1 MRIIPGTS
9 SPVGHETL
17 VISSVA
23 LGLTP
28 AKYANGVLSA
38 YITVETAPIRF
49 WLDGSNPTNSQGIIL
64 TAGEAVELDSIEE
77 ITKFR
82 AIAVSTDSTLNII
95 YSK

>member
-1 MRIIPGTS
+1 MRVIPGTS
-9 SPVGHETL
+9 SPVSHETL
-17 VISSVA
+17 VISNAA

-64 TAGEAVELDSIEE
+64 IE
-77 ITKFR
+77 IGR
-82 AIAVSTDSTLNII
+82 ASCRERV
-95 YSK
+95 

>member
-17 VISSVA
+17 VISNVA
-23 LGLTP
+23 LGLTS

-49 WLDGSNPTNSQGIIL
+49 WLDGSNPTNNQGIIL

>member
-1 MRIIPGTS
+1 MRIVPGTS

-17 VISSVA
+17 VISNVA

-38 YITVETAPIRF
+38 YITVENAPIRF
-49 WLDGSNPTNSQGIIL
+49 WLDGSNPTNSEGILL

-77 ITKFR
+77 ITNFK

-95 YSK
+95 YNK